1 MKRQRMIVLGLA
13 AVGFLA
19 FYYFY
24 GGSAAPSGQQPM
36 IRLDAANVTTLSDA
50 FNGSAH
56 SVRVLVLLSP
66 T

>member
-1 MKRQRMIVLGLA
+1 MKRKRIVIIGLV
-13 AVGFLA
+13 AVVLLA

-24 GGSAAPSGQQPM
+24 GGSTVPSGQPALV
-36 IRLDAANVTTLSDA
+36 RLNSSNIAALGDE
-50 FNGSAH
+50 FNRSAN